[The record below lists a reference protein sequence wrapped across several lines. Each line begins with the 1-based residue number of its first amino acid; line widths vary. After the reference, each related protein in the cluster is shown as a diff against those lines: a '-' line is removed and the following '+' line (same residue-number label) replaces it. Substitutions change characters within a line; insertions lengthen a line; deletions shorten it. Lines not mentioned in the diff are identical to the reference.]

1 MRLNPSI
8 LECGMERVFLL
19 DVVVGLKHREEDTLA
34 KTAWADEIEKVS
46 SFLHLRYKH
55 SLVSTVS
62 VLTLNPGIIG
72 NAVW

>member
-1 MRLNPSI
+1 
-8 LECGMERVFLL
+8 MERVFLL

-46 SFLHLRYKH
+46 CFLHFWNIHR
-55 SLVSTVS
+55 LVSTVS